1 MKKQTILARIAP
13 LLLAAALALA
23 GIWLNSRAVVLK
35 SGQPPQTQ
43 TLAQGCAL
51 TGWQQ
56 IKPGVWQF
64 LFHTAAEEP
73 LALFL
78 AEPSSPTANGQPMQ
92 PLGEEFFLLSPAQDR
107 TVEILAGAAFPAANM
122 GRRPAPDT
130 AVTGA
135 AEHPAADDPDR
146 FYYHGAAGVMAL
158 FHYKRQWELGCFLL
172 YLAVLSG
179 WGLLVMLA
187 PSGGPLALKLFQG
200 SFFPFAVLAPVLLS
214 MALTGVG
221 RPTSRHQMRFAI
233 AAGIGLLL
241 AGLSPWGVIRF
252 TALTAGM
259 FYCVALLS
267 KAQEQQVEGA
277 GLLLMPCAITAGLRV
292 WTLLPGLQADFFIE
306 SWSFYLIRCSRFF
319 DLPFALGCL
328 VFVCRRF
335 ALQFD
340 RTEQLARELD
350 LRVTQRTQALTE
362 ETEARKSMML
372 NIFHDLRSPLFAVSS
387 GLDTLARAP
396 EALPTLLPA
405 LQQRMNFVRSLT
417 EDLFLAAK
425 LEQKQLLLN
434 EDQVLLNEAAAAVC
448 AACQPEAEK
457 KGITLHA
464 ETATPLPVWGD
475 QVRLQQVVQ
484 NLVTN
489 AIHYTP
495 VGGSVQV
502 TCREYAGNAL
512 VRVQDTGYGIAP
524 EDQKAVFDRYF
535 HTTAQTKHD
544 STGLGLTIAQELAR
558 LHHGEIT
565 LESELGKGSCFTLV
579 LPLLS

>member
-1 MKKQTILARIAP
+1 MKKQTILERIAP
-13 LLLAAALALA
+13 LLLAAALALS

-43 TLAQGCAL
+43 ALAQGCAL

-78 AEPSSPTANGQPMQ
+78 AEPGRPTANGQPMQ
-92 PLGEEFFLLSPAQDR
+92 PLGEEFFLLPPAQDR
-107 TVEILAGAAFPAANM
+107 TVEILLEQPSQ
-122 GRRPAPDT
+122 PQT
-130 AVTGA
+130 WAVGLPHIRQSLELRSILQLMTLTS
-135 AEHPAADDPDR
+135 
-146 FYYHGAAGVMAL
+146 FITMAAGVMAL

-187 PSGGPLALKLFQG
+187 PSGGPLALKLFQRL
-200 SFFPFAVLAPVLLS
+200 FFPFAVLAPVLLS

-221 RPTSRHQMRFAI
+221 RPASRHQMRFAI

-292 WTLLPGLQADFFIE
+292 WALLPGLQADFFIE

-464 ETATPLPVWGD
+464 ETAIPLPVWGD

-502 TCREYAGNAL
+502 TCREHAGNAL
-512 VRVQDTGYGIAP
+512 VSVQDTGYGIAP